1 VQKYFIVR
9 SGVPKNGQDS
19 DPNHVVEPQLSTW
32 HGVRKQLKEDMDVME
47 DAAKTD
53 KTGWFK
59 RSGWLE
65 FFQDRNLVHLAYQAR
80 LPDRNEVKLQT
91 AAQLTE
97 HLIQKCVKG
106 LATLPQEMRRWLR
119 SAQQTDIDQ
128 RLLARLQNPESQATY
143 AGYVVRFACCLPVHL
158 SGCEKE

>member
-1 VQKYFIVR
+1 
-9 SGVPKNGQDS
+9 
-19 DPNHVVEPQLSTW
+19 
-32 HGVRKQLKEDMDVME
+32 MDVMG

-59 RSGWLE
+59 RAGWLE
-65 FFQDRNLVHLAYQAR
+65 FLQDRNLVHLAYQAR

-91 AAQLTE
+91 AAQLTK
-97 HLIQKCVKG
+97 HLIEKCVKG

-128 RLLARLQNPESQATY
+128 RPLARLQNPESQATY
-143 AGYVVRFACCLPVHL
+143 AGYVVQFACCLPVRSRAARTNRIIL
-158 SGCEKE
+158 ESDQPPPVIQKVSEYPEPASFPPEPE